1 MRLPLTSI
9 FEAGLASWL
18 LLGRA
23 KGDGAAV
30 GVGHEGSGRAIAEN
44 ELWGG
49 TAAAADVARGGD
61 GKRGIARTAGG
72 ERASSQAPSAVM
84 GGGSRS
90 GSKISPWC
98 RDHHGQNAFHTKVT
112 SLRLLFY

>member
-61 GKRGIARTAGG
+61 WKRGIARTAGG
-72 ERASSQAPSAVM
+72 ECASSPAPSAVVGEGRGK
-84 GGGSRS
+84 GGEAAVGAQL
-90 GSKISPWC
+90 G
-98 RDHHGQNAFHTKVT
+98 A
-112 SLRLLFY
+112 